1 MSNRREQL
9 VAIYRATVRE
19 LSGENLVRKALSSP
33 GAAPAPRPGGR
44 LAVLAL
50 GKAASSMCRGAFA
63 ALGPLP
69 GVVVGPPGDPPPAPL
84 SFFPGDHPVPGTS
97 SRAAGETLLAAAGA
111 IGPRDA
117 ALVLLS
123 GGGSALAE
131 APVAGLSMADLAAT
145 TRLLLGA
152 GAPIAAINT
161 VRRHLS
167 RLKGGGLGAA
177 LAAGSVTVLGLSDVH
192 GDAPA
197 TLASGPLWPDPT
209 THADALAVLR
219 DHGIADRVPAAV
231 RAHLEAGARG
241 ERPETP
247 KPGDERLRRI
257 ETRILAGPADLP
269 RVAAAH
275 AARQGFHAECWPRF
289 LEGDVAEVARV
300 WIERAREFAA
310 TPSAAPRLL
319 AAAAEPTVVLPP
331 APGNG
336 GRARQLALLVA
347 RELGE
352 TPAAA
357 FLAAGSDG
365 RDGGP
370 GAAGAVVDGTTAGQ
384 AHDAGIDLDDAI
396 ARADAGTALEALGL
410 ALPEAATGTNLA
422 DLNLL
427 AAG

>member
-1 MSNRREQL
+1 MQLRDRL
-9 VAIYRATVRE
+9 VAIWEATVAG
-19 LSGENLVRKALSSP
+19 LSGERLVREALSVP

-44 LAVLAL
+44 RTILAL
-50 GKAASSMCRGAFA
+50 GKAAGAMSRGAVA

-69 GVVVGPPGDPPPAPL
+69 GVAVGLAEDPAPPSL
-84 SFFPGDHPVPGTS
+84 SFVPGDHPVPG
-97 SRAAGETLLAAAGA
+97 AGSLRGGEALLAAAGA
-111 IGPRDA
+111 LGPADA

-131 APVAGLSMADLAAT
+131 APSPGITLADLGAT

-177 LAAGSVTVLGLSDVH
+177 LGAGAVTVLAISDVH
-192 GDAPA
+192 GDDPA

-209 THADALAVLR
+209 TFAAAMAVLR
-219 DHGIADRVPAAV
+219 DHGILSRVPAAV
-231 RAHLEAGARG
+231 RSHLAAGAAG
-241 ERPETP
+241 LRPETP
-247 KPGDERLRRI
+247 KPGDERLARI
-257 ETRILAGPADLP
+257 ETRVLAGPADLP

-275 AARQGFHAECWPRF
+275 AARLGFAAEASPRF
-289 LEGDVAEVARV
+289 LGGDVREVAAWWAV
-300 WIERAREFAA
+300 RAAELA
-310 TPSAAPRLL
+310 TAPGSAPRLL

-331 APGNG
+331 SPGVG

-347 RELGE
+347 RELAGK
-352 TPAAA
+352 PLA

-365 RDGGP
+365 RDGAA
-370 GAAGAVVDGTTAGQ
+370 GAAGAAVDGGTLA
-384 AHDAGIDLDDAI
+384 AARAAGIDVDAAI
-396 ARADAGTALEALGL
+396 DAADAGPALAALDL
-410 ALPEAATGTNLA
+410 AVAERATGTNLA